1 MCHQLPERT
10 SDVMNVKRRGVDV
23 MVCLKSS
30 CEDGMHD
37 EHARSALN
45 PCGP

>member
-1 MCHQLPERT
+1 
-10 SDVMNVKRRGVDV
+10 VDV

-30 CEDGMHD
+30 YEDGKHD
-37 EHARSALN
+37 EHARSALS